1 VPGFVAERYVNK
13 LEESGN
19 LLGAMQA
26 LKQAAK
32 ECGGAFTNARIHS
45 GPASGPM
52 QHEVTMTDRERA
64 EAIVDLFQRVA
75 IADESGNGEKADA
88 ESVADLFERTASG
101 SGGKV
106 GG

>member
-32 ECGGAFTNARIHS
+32 ECGDAFTNARIHA
-45 GPASGPM
+45 GPGGGAIL
-52 QHEVTMTDRERA
+52 HEVRMTDQERVA
-64 EAIVDLFQRVA
+64 AVIDLFERVA
-75 IADESGNGEKADA
+75 IANEKP
-88 ESVADLFERTASG
+88 
-101 SGGKV
+101 GKFHSPM
-106 GG
+106 

>member
-32 ECGGAFTNARIHS
+32 ECGDAFTNARIHA
-45 GPASGPM
+45 GPGRGPM
-52 QHEVTMTDRERA
+52 QQEVKLTDRERA
-64 EAIVDLFQRVA
+64 EAIIQLLEKVA
-75 IADESGNGEKADA
+75 SESVEPGNGRARYA
-88 ESVADLFERTASG
+88 
-101 SGGKV
+101 
-106 GG
+106 